1 MDQGLGPDTL
11 GFFLQPMSSNKAV
24 AGERALKR
32 RITAEHAAAKALVS
46 AGSIDEAIPRI
57 LQAICESLGWEH
69 GAYWTID
76 RTADVL
82 RVAEIW
88 SPPSVEFPEFDAVSR
103 ATSFPRGRGLPGRVW
118 ASATPAWIPDVTN
131 DPNFP
136 RAAVATREGL
146 HAAFGFPVLLRG
158 EVQSVIEFFSRE
170 IRKPDEELLSM
181 LTAVGNQIG
190 LYLDRRRAQEELDH
204 FFGLS
209 IDMLCIAG
217 FDGYFKRTN
226 PAWQRIL
233 GWTDEELKSRPWLEF
248 VHPDDRAATIA
259 ESSKVNAGGESL
271 LFENRYLHK
280 DGTWRWLLWTAAPRP
295 AAQIAYAAAR
305 DITER
310 KEAEETLALLVR
322 ELELSKRRAEDATE
336 AKSAFL
342 ANMSHEIRTP
352 LNAILGMTSL
362 TLGTRVTAEQHD
374 YLTTVKSSAE
384 ALLDIVN
391 DVLDFSKIE
400 ALRLELE
407 STAFDV
413 RDTVADAVKLL
424 AHRAAEKGLELACD
438 VAADVPAT
446 VVGDA
451 GRVRQVLLNIVGN
464 AVKFTNAGEVVVRVS
479 PSASHQADGRVHLHF
494 VVSDTGIGIPQDKL
508 AHVFQAFTQADAS
521 TTRRYGGTG
530 LGLAIAQRLVEL
542 MNGRLWV
549 DSRVGV
555 GSTFHF
561 TAAFEPAPDSVAP
574 SRPVK
579 PRELEGLRVL
589 VVDDNA
595 TNRRILVEMLTS
607 WRMAPVAVA
616 DARAALQALQKA
628 APSSRRYDAVIS
640 DCQMPDV
647 DGYTLARWIKKDA
660 RLRGLPFVM
669 LTSIG
674 TQENQAR
681 LHRRG
686 ISASLTKPVKH
697 SDLLDTFAS
706 LFAVVARREPARDSV
721 SPSAKAPRRLKVL
734 LAEDHA
740 VNRKLVTTILAKR
753 GHDVEA
759 VEHGQAA
766 LDALEAAGRSPF
778 DVVIMDLQ
786 MPEMGG
792 LEATRAIREREAGT
806 GRHVPIV
813 ALTAH
818 AMKGDR
824 ERCLAA
830 GMDGYLSKPIDVSLL
845 VATVEQIDQ
854 PGSAK
859 ASKPAHAP
867 ARAVTL
873 DVEAALRHTGGDRGL
888 LKELVALYRA
898 DVPASLR
905 KIERAVREKNAEA
918 LRSSAHALKGSVA
931 TVGGAAGRQAAARLE
946 DLGKSGHLDAAGQA
960 FATLREALSRL
971 DRELVSAGL
980 VSRARRAVA
989 KRTARTRSRR

>member
-1 MDQGLGPDTL
+1 MVSHKT
-11 GFFLQPMSSNKAV
+11 V
-24 AGERALKR
+24 AGDRTRR

-46 AGSIDEAIPRI
+46 AATIEDAIPKI
-57 LQAICESLGWEH
+57 LEAICESLGWEH

-76 RTADVL
+76 RTADVM
-82 RVAEIW
+82 RCSEIW
-88 SPPSVEFPEFDAVSR
+88 SPPSIAFPEFDAVSR
-103 ATSFPRGRGLPGRVW
+103 ATVFPRGRGLPGRVW
-118 ASATPAWIPDVTN
+118 DSGTPGWIPDVTR
-131 DPNFP
+131 DANFP
-136 RAAVATREGL
+136 RAAVASREGL
-146 HAAFGFPVLLRG
+146 HAAFCFPVLLRG
-158 EVQSVIEFFSRE
+158 DVQSVMEFFSRE
-170 IRKPDEELLSM
+170 IRKPDDQLLSM
-181 LTAVGNQIG
+181 LGAVGNQIG
-190 LYLDRRRAQEELDH
+190 LYLDRRRAQDELDN

-217 FDGYFKRTN
+217 FDGYFKRVN
-226 PAWQRIL
+226 PAWRRIL
-233 GWTDEELKSRPWLEF
+233 GWTDAELMSRPWIEF
-248 VHPDDRAATIA
+248 VHPDDRAATLA
-259 ESSKVNAGGESL
+259 ESAKVNEGGESL
-271 LFENRYLHK
+271 MFENRYLHK

-310 KEAEETLALLVR
+310 KEAEETMALLVR
-322 ELELSKRRAEDATE
+322 ELELSKRKAEQATD
-336 AKSAFL
+336 AKSSFL

-407 STAFDV
+407 TAAFDV
-413 RDTVADAVKLL
+413 RDTVGDAVKLL

-438 VAADVPAT
+438 VAQDVPAM
-446 VVGDA
+446 VLGDA
-451 GRVRQVLLNIVGN
+451 GRLRQVLLNIVGN
-464 AVKFTNAGEVVVRVS
+464 AVKFTTAGEVVVRVTLDEGREV
-479 PSASHQADGRVHLHF
+479 DGHVALHF
-494 VVSDTGIGIPQDKL
+494 RVSDTGIGIPGEKIG
-508 AHVFQAFTQADAS
+508 HVFQAFTQADAS

-542 MNGRLWV
+542 MNGRVWV
-549 DSRVGV
+549 ESEVGA

-561 TAAFEPAPDSVAP
+561 TTAFEPAPETLVPAHS
-574 SRPVK
+574 VK

-607 WRMAPVAVA
+607 WHMAPVAVA
-616 DARAALQALQKA
+616 DARAALQLLQKA
-628 APSSRRYDAVIS
+628 APTSRRFHAVIS

-647 DGYTLARWIKKDA
+647 DGYMLARWIRQDA
-660 RLRGLPFVM
+660 RLHDLPFIM

-674 TQENQAR
+674 AREGAAR
-681 LHRRG
+681 LRRRG
-686 ISASLTKPVKH
+686 ITAALTKPVKH

-706 LFAVVARREPARDSV
+706 LFAVVTRREPPQA
-721 SPSAKAPRRLKVL
+721 AATLATKAPRRLKVL

-740 VNRKLVTTILAKR
+740 VNRKLVTTILKKR
-753 GHDVEA
+753 GHAVEA
-759 VEHGQAA
+759 VEHGGAA
-766 LDALEAAGRSPF
+766 IKALEAARSPF

-792 LEATRAIREREAGT
+792 LEATRIIREREAGT
-806 GRHVPIV
+806 ARHVPIV

-830 GMDGYLSKPIDVSLL
+830 GMDGYLSKPIDVGLL
-845 VATVEQIDQ
+845 LATVEHINQKA
-854 PGSAK
+854 PGSSSAAGAATPPAAVSLDLEK
-859 ASKPAHAP
+859 AL
-867 ARAVTL
+867 T
-873 DVEAALRHTGGDRGL
+873 HTGGDRRL

-898 DVPASLR
+898 DAPVSLR
-905 KIERAVREKNAEA
+905 KIERAVRAGDAAA
-918 LRSSAHALKGSVA
+918 LRESAHALKGSVA

-946 DLGKSGHLDAAGQA
+946 DLGKSGKLETADAAL
-960 FATLREALSRL
+960 ATLRQEVATLERALMA
-971 DRELVSAGL
+971 AGL
-980 VSRARRAVA
+980 VSRAARRVRP
-989 KRTARTRSRR
+989 RTRRSRSRR